1 VLNFHDIIF
10 AVKGMEQLHDLRV
23 SRIIRLCSPKA
34 LKEKIP
40 VNDRAAATV
49 AGGRH
54 EVENILTGQDARL
67 IVIVGPC
74 SIHDT
79 DAAREYAAKL
89 ALLRK
94 ELEQDLCILMRV
106 YFEKPRTS
114 VGWKGFI
121 NDPHLDDTYDIEHG
135 LFHARKLLLEIN
147 EMGLPAAT
155 EFLDP
160 ISPQY
165 VADLISWAAIG
176 ARTIE
181 SQTHRQMAS
190 GLSMPV
196 GFKNSTD
203 GRINVAVDAIRSA
216 MHPHSFLGIDQEGH
230 SSVITTKGNPFG
242 HLVLRG
248 GDKPNYDA
256 ASIAAAEVLIEKACL
271 DQSILVDLS
280 HANSGKKHQQQ
291 LNVWEDILGQKKNG
305 NRSIAG
311 VMIESNLF
319 CGNQPFPE
327 DREKLRYGVSITDE
341 CLSWEETDRM
351 LHEGALTMARLLR
364 GQSAS

>member
-1 VLNFHDIIF
+1 MNFNDDII
-10 AVKGMEQLHDLRV
+10 AVKKMEQLHDLRV
-23 SRIIRLCSPKA
+23 SRIIRLSSPRA
-34 LKEKIP
+34 LKDKLPASEK
-40 VNDRAAATV
+40 VATTV
-49 AGGRH
+49 IAGRR
-54 EVENILTGQDARL
+54 EVENILTGKDSRML
-67 IVIVGPC
+67 VIVGPC
-74 SIHDT
+74 SIHDM
-79 DAAREYAAKL
+79 DAAHEYAEKL
-89 ALLRK
+89 SLLRT
-94 ELEQDLCILMRV
+94 ELQHDLCLMMRV
-106 YFEKPRTS
+106 YFEKPRTT

-135 LFHARKLLLEIN
+135 LFYARKLLLEIN

-160 ISPQY
+160 ITPQY
-165 VADLISWAAIG
+165 VADVVSWAAIG

-248 GDKPNYDA
+248 GDKPNYDVA
-256 ASIAAAEVLIEKACL
+256 DIAAAESWIEKAGL
-271 DQSILVDLS
+271 EQSLLVDCS
-280 HANSGKKHQQQ
+280 HANSGKKHEEQ
-291 LNVWEDILGQKKNG
+291 LKVWENILKQKKDG
-305 NRSIAG
+305 NRSIVG
-311 VMIESNLF
+311 VMIESNI
-319 CGNQPFPE
+319 CEGNQPFPE
-327 DREKLRYGVSITDE
+327 DPDKLRYGVSITDE
-341 CLSWEETDRM
+341 CLSWAETERM
-351 LHEGALTMARLLR
+351 LREGAAVMHKLIH
-364 GQSAS
+364 